1 MMHWSYAKNDFPFD
15 VNRTRRHAPYPTFAA
30 FDNDLQN
37 PQNPAGA
44 GAFWADVARNPHVL
58 NHMIKNRQRM
68 QDKFNEKNRHPGGA
82 QITPG
87 WVGQVFVL
95 FISAP
100 NQADSQDHA
109 YIFFKTADNELDYQ
123 INKTF
128 G

>member
-1 MMHWSYAKNDFPFD
+1 MHWSYAKNDFPFD

-68 QDKFNEKNRHPGGA
+68 QDKFNEKTGIRVVLRLHPVGLVRYSFYSFQPRTR
-82 QITPG
+82 QILRTM
-87 WVGQVFVL
+87 L
-95 FISAP
+95 ISFSRRP
-100 NQADSQDHA
+100 ITS
-109 YIFFKTADNELDYQ
+109 
-123 INKTF
+123 
-128 G
+128 